1 MKKMKAKKNKPVYL
15 GLLILETSKTLM
27 YESWYDYIIPKYK
40 QNGNLCYM
48 DTDRIIIDIKTED
61 FYEDISNNVNKRF
74 DTSNYEIKRPL
85 LIGRN
90 KNVKGLMKNELGG
103 KIMTEFAVL
112 RPKTYSC
119 LMDDGKSDKKAK
131 GTKKCV
137 IKRRRKFNHYKDC
150 LLNNKII
157 LKSKLRFKSE
167 AHNVYTE
174 EINKIAL
181 CSNDDKILKTF
192 DRITSYLD
200 GTSVGEVCKTELL
213 EHLKIKLT
221 NVKK

>member
-1 MKKMKAKKNKPVYL
+1 MKNMKAKKNKPVYL

-40 QNGNLCYM
+40 QNGKLCYM

-61 FYEDISNNVNKRF
+61 FYEDISNNVDKRF

-85 LIGRN
+85 PIGRN
-90 KNVKGLMKNELGG
+90 KNVKSLMKNELGG
-103 KIMTEFAVL
+103 KIMTEFAVP

-137 IKRRRKFNHYKDC
+137 IKRSRKFNHYKDC

-157 LKSKLRFKSE
+157 LKSKQRFKSE